1 MQIWHTESIESTLST
16 LSSHPETGLDAT
28 EALLRQQQYGRNEL
42 ISKGGKHPL
51 RLLWE
56 QASSTMVLILIAAT
70 VVSGVLGKATEA
82 AAIGAIVVLFVL
94 LGFVQEYRAE
104 QAMAALKKLA
114 VPVVRVRR
122 NGRLLETNATDLV
135 PGDIVLLEAGNT
147 VPADL
152 RLIEANNLRVQ
163 EAMLTGESEAVE
175 KETAVLAKA
184 NLPLGDRRNMAYM
197 GTTVT
202 YGRGSGIVAA
212 TGMTTELGKIATL
225 IQEVPDSQTPL
236 QRQLDKVGQQ
246 LAIAGVVIALI
257 VMGLGLLRGEPLE
270 SMFLTAVSV
279 AVAVIPEGLPAVVT
293 ITLALGAQRML
304 RRRALIRKLPA
315 VETLGAVTTI
325 CSDKTGTLTI
335 NRMTVTVI
343 DIAGHFLEL
352 SGTSDQHPASVL
364 QLASDPEDLFSTRPA
379 AIGLTLAAGALCND
393 ASLLP
398 DPETGRY
405 SFVGDP
411 TEGALLV
418 AAQQAGLTKRNLET
432 VLPRVR
438 ELVGVVDE

>member
-28 EALLRQQQYGRNEL
+28 EALSRQQQYGHNEL

-114 VPVVRVRR
+114 VPIVRVRR
-122 NGRLLETNATDLV
+122 NGRLLETSATDLV

-175 KETAVLAKA
+175 KETAVISRRD
-184 NLPLGDRRNMAYM
+184 LPLGDRRNMAYM

-202 YGRGSGIVAA
+202 YGRGSGVVAA
-212 TGMTTELGKIATL
+212 TGMATELGKIATL

-246 LAIAGVVIALI
+246 LAIAGVIIALI
-257 VMGLGLLRGEPLE
+257 VMGLGVLRGEPLE

-304 RRRALIRKLPA
+304 RRRALIRKL
-315 VETLGAVTTI
+315 
-325 CSDKTGTLTI
+325 
-335 NRMTVTVI
+335 
-343 DIAGHFLEL
+343 
-352 SGTSDQHPASVL
+352 
-364 QLASDPEDLFSTRPA
+364 
-379 AIGLTLAAGALCND
+379 
-393 ASLLP
+393 
-398 DPETGRY
+398 
-405 SFVGDP
+405 
-411 TEGALLV
+411 
-418 AAQQAGLTKRNLET
+418 
-432 VLPRVR
+432 
-438 ELVGVVDE
+438 